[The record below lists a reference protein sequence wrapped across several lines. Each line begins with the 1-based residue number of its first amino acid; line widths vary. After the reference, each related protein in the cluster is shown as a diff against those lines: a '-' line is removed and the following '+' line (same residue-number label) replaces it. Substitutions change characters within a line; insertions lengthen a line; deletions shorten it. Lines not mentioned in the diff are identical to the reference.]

1 MFPSKWLNTFF
12 TRLHSSRLPNV
23 SNARAG
29 KSVQDWGYR
38 NSRGQRE
45 KTLGATA
52 GKKLKCKPEKC
63 KLNKRVIKL
72 KPRGLGAGRDGKEWS
87 GVVTAL

>member
-1 MFPSKWLNTFF
+1 M
-12 TRLHSSRLPNV
+12 

-29 KSVQDWGYR
+29 KSIFRTGKCR

-45 KTLGATA
+45 KTLGAA
-52 GKKLKCKPEKC
+52 ARKELNRKPEKG

-72 KPRGLGAGRDGKEWS
+72 KPRGLGAGRDWKEGS
-87 GVVTAL
+87 RMVTGL

>member
-1 MFPSKWLNTFF
+1 M
-12 TRLHSSRLPNV
+12 

-29 KSVQDWGYR
+29 KSIQDWEYR

-63 KLNKRVIKL
+63 KLDKRVIKL

-87 GVVTAL
+87 RMLTAL